1 MEEKYLPELMAE
13 KDSLDP
19 SFTHA
24 LRLVNQEIE
33 KFQKGE
39 GKDEEKYID
48 VVINK
53 NMKLGQKVL
62 IPVKQFPKFNFV
74 GKLLGPRGNSLKRLQ
89 EETLTK
95 MSILGKGSMRD
106 KAKEEELRKSGEAKY
121 FHLNDDLHV
130 LIEVFAPPAEAYAR
144 MGHALEE
151 IKKFLI
157 PDYNDEIRQAQLQE
171 LTYLNGGS
179 ENADVPVVRGKPTLR
194 TRGVPTPAITSYV
207 FTIPIKLKKK
217 ERTDVQAAISAARF
231 SLFAGRYPQETA
243 LRSLWGYVF
252 LSTDEPVRPESQ
264 CWNLW
269 NIDFHEV
276 LVHVNTGMLE
286 NTVQIANVTLLLAGA
301 GEESQPGRWES
312 GYHGGR
318 RLPGAS
324 SPPEGQ
330 LKSAVTGAYLLGVPV
345 ASWLDWVLGVRDES
359 CAPSHSAERAHWE
372 LSELDMVLFTSL
384 LTKLAVGPQTHP
396 QGLSFVRVAE
406 TVVKGSK
413 CEIPLRYPL
422 NNPYSHPLHQ
432 GADSGFPRG
441 TRMSFQEQMRVE
453 ALKEDGAFI
462 GIFNQDYDDG
472 YGTAYDEQSY
482 DSYDNSYSAPTQS
495 GADYYDYGHGLSEE
509 TYDSYGSNY
518 RDQLY

>member
-179 ENADVPVVRGKPTLR
+179 ENADVPVARGKATLR
-194 TRGVPTPAITSYV
+194 TRGLPTPAITRGRGG
-207 FTIPIKLKKK
+207 I
-217 ERTDVQAAISAARF
+217 AAR
-231 SLFAGRYPQETA
+231 
-243 LRSLWGYVF
+243 
-252 LSTDEPVRPESQ
+252 PV
-264 CWNLW
+264 
-269 NIDFHEV
+269 
-276 LVHVNTGMLE
+276 
-286 NTVQIANVTLLLAGA
+286 
-301 GEESQPGRWES
+301 
-312 GYHGGR
+312 
-318 RLPGAS
+318 
-324 SPPEGQ
+324 
-330 LKSAVTGAYLLGVPV
+330 GV
-345 ASWLDWVLGVRDES
+345 GV
-359 CAPSHSAERAHWE
+359 
-372 LSELDMVLFTSL
+372 
-384 LTKLAVGPQTHP
+384 
-396 QGLSFVRVAE
+396 
-406 TVVKGSK
+406 
-413 CEIPLRYPL
+413 
-422 NNPYSHPLHQ
+422 
-432 GADSGFPRG
+432 PRG
-441 TRMSFQEQMRVE
+441 TATSRGVLSTRGPVSRGRGLLTPRARGVPPTGYRPPPPPPTQETYG
-453 ALKEDGAFI
+453 DY
-462 GIFNQDYDDG
+462 DYDDG

-482 DSYDNSYSAPTQS
+482 DSYDNSYSTPTQS
-495 GADYYDYGHGLSEE
+495 GGDYYDYGHGLNEE
-509 TYDSYGSNY
+509 SYDSYGQEDWTNSRHKAPSARTTKGVY
-518 RDQLY
+518 RDQPYGRY

>member
-194 TRGVPTPAITSYV
+194 TRGVPTPAITS
-207 FTIPIKLKKK
+207 TINANYDEK
-217 ERTDVQAAISAARF
+217 F
-231 SLFAGRYPQETA
+231 
-243 LRSLWGYVF
+243 VF
-252 LSTDEPVRPESQ
+252 LLLFLIRSYG
-264 CWNLW
+264 NL
-269 NIDFHEV
+269 
-276 LVHVNTGMLE
+276 L
-286 NTVQIANVTLLLAGA
+286 
-301 GEESQPGRWES
+301 
-312 GYHGGR
+312 
-318 RLPGAS
+318 
-324 SPPEGQ
+324 
-330 LKSAVTGAYLLGVPV
+330 LKSAVTGAYLLGVPI

-372 LSELDMVLFTSL
+372 LSE
-384 LTKLAVGPQTHP
+384 
-396 QGLSFVRVAE
+396 
-406 TVVKGSK
+406 
-413 CEIPLRYPL
+413 
-422 NNPYSHPLHQ
+422 

-462 GIFNQDYDDG
+462 GSCYCLFFSLETFLVLMRHRKQHLGCPETYLRVNLLVFVPRRLEFFRDYDDG

-509 TYDSYGSNY
+509 TYDSYEAPETTTFCPGELASIDCRKGSTGP
-518 RDQLY
+518 RQALSVH

>member
-194 TRGVPTPAITSYV
+194 TRGVPTPAITRGRGGV
-207 FTIPIKLKKK
+207 
-217 ERTDVQAAISAARF
+217 SAR
-231 SLFAGRYPQETA
+231 
-243 LRSLWGYVF
+243 
-252 LSTDEPVRPESQ
+252 PV
-264 CWNLW
+264 
-269 NIDFHEV
+269 
-276 LVHVNTGMLE
+276 
-286 NTVQIANVTLLLAGA
+286 
-301 GEESQPGRWES
+301 
-312 GYHGGR
+312 
-318 RLPGAS
+318 
-324 SPPEGQ
+324 
-330 LKSAVTGAYLLGVPV
+330 GV
-345 ASWLDWVLGVRDES
+345 GV
-359 CAPSHSAERAHWE
+359 
-372 LSELDMVLFTSL
+372 
-384 LTKLAVGPQTHP
+384 
-396 QGLSFVRVAE
+396 
-406 TVVKGSK
+406 
-413 CEIPLRYPL
+413 
-422 NNPYSHPLHQ
+422 
-432 GADSGFPRG
+432 PRG
-441 TRMSFQEQMRVE
+441 TPASRGVLSTRGPVSRGRGLLTPRARGVPPTGYRPPPPPPTQETYG
-453 ALKEDGAFI
+453 DY
-462 GIFNQDYDDG
+462 DYDDG

-495 GADYYDYGHGLSEE
+495 CSGRSERPMQPSLSQAKLLTAPCPELLLLPLPRLSGADYYDYGHGLSEE
-509 TYDSYGSNY
+509 TYDSYGQEEWTNSRHKAPSARTAKGVY
-518 RDQLY
+518 RDQPYGRY

>member
-179 ENADVPVVRGKPTLR
+179 ENADVSVVRGKPTLR
-194 TRGVPTPAITSYV
+194 TRGVATPAVTRGRGGV
-207 FTIPIKLKKK
+207 T
-217 ERTDVQAAISAARF
+217 AR
-231 SLFAGRYPQETA
+231 
-243 LRSLWGYVF
+243 
-252 LSTDEPVRPESQ
+252 PV
-264 CWNLW
+264 
-269 NIDFHEV
+269 
-276 LVHVNTGMLE
+276 
-286 NTVQIANVTLLLAGA
+286 
-301 GEESQPGRWES
+301 
-312 GYHGGR
+312 
-318 RLPGAS
+318 
-324 SPPEGQ
+324 
-330 LKSAVTGAYLLGVPV
+330 GV
-345 ASWLDWVLGVRDES
+345 GV
-359 CAPSHSAERAHWE
+359 
-372 LSELDMVLFTSL
+372 
-384 LTKLAVGPQTHP
+384 
-396 QGLSFVRVAE
+396 
-406 TVVKGSK
+406 
-413 CEIPLRYPL
+413 
-422 NNPYSHPLHQ
+422 
-432 GADSGFPRG
+432 PRG
-441 TRMSFQEQMRVE
+441 TPAPRGVLSTRGPVSRGRGLLTPRARGIPPTGYRAPPPPPTQETYGE
-453 ALKEDGAFI
+453 Y
-462 GIFNQDYDDG
+462 DYDDG

-482 DSYDNSYSAPTQS
+482 DSYDNSYSTPAQS

-509 TYDSYGSNY
+509 TYDSYGQEEWTNSRHKAPSTRTAKGVY
-518 RDQLY
+518 RDQPYGRY

>member
-33 KFQKGE
+33 KFHKGE

-194 TRGVPTPAITSYV
+194 TRGVPTPAITRTMMMDMALLMMNRV
-207 FTIPIKLKKK
+207 MIPMITAIAPQPKDEKTELTLPKL
-217 ERTDVQAAISAARF
+217 
-231 SLFAGRYPQETA
+231 
-243 LRSLWGYVF
+243 
-252 LSTDEPVRPESQ
+252 
-264 CWNLW
+264 N
-269 NIDFHEV
+269 
-276 LVHVNTGMLE
+276 
-286 NTVQIANVTLLLAGA
+286 
-301 GEESQPGRWES
+301 
-312 GYHGGR
+312 
-318 RLPGAS
+318 
-324 SPPEGQ
+324 
-330 LKSAVTGAYLLGVPV
+330 
-345 ASWLDWVLGVRDES
+345 
-359 CAPSHSAERAHWE
+359 
-372 LSELDMVLFTSL
+372 
-384 LTKLAVGPQTHP
+384 
-396 QGLSFVRVAE
+396 
-406 TVVKGSK
+406 
-413 CEIPLRYPL
+413 
-422 NNPYSHPLHQ
+422 
-432 GADSGFPRG
+432 
-441 TRMSFQEQMRVE
+441 
-453 ALKEDGAFI
+453 
-462 GIFNQDYDDG
+462 
-472 YGTAYDEQSY
+472 
-482 DSYDNSYSAPTQS
+482 TQS

-509 TYDSYGSNY
+509 TYDSYGQEEWTNSRHKAPSARTAKGVY
-518 RDQLY
+518 RDQPYSRY

>member
-194 TRGVPTPAITSYV
+194 TRGVPAPAITRGRGGV
-207 FTIPIKLKKK
+207 T
-217 ERTDVQAAISAARF
+217 AR
-231 SLFAGRYPQETA
+231 
-243 LRSLWGYVF
+243 
-252 LSTDEPVRPESQ
+252 PV
-264 CWNLW
+264 
-269 NIDFHEV
+269 
-276 LVHVNTGMLE
+276 
-286 NTVQIANVTLLLAGA
+286 
-301 GEESQPGRWES
+301 
-312 GYHGGR
+312 
-318 RLPGAS
+318 
-324 SPPEGQ
+324 
-330 LKSAVTGAYLLGVPV
+330 GV
-345 ASWLDWVLGVRDES
+345 
-359 CAPSHSAERAHWE
+359 
-372 LSELDMVLFTSL
+372 
-384 LTKLAVGPQTHP
+384 
-396 QGLSFVRVAE
+396 
-406 TVVKGSK
+406 VV
-413 CEIPLRYPL
+413 
-422 NNPYSHPLHQ
+422 
-432 GADSGFPRG
+432 PRG
-441 TRMSFQEQMRVE
+441 TPTPRGVLSTRGPVSRGRGLLTPRARGVPPTGYRPPPPPPTQETYGE
-453 ALKEDGAFI
+453 Y
-462 GIFNQDYDDG
+462 DYDDG

-482 DSYDNSYSAPTQS
+482 DSYDNSYSTPAQS
-495 GADYYDYGHGLSEE
+495 WILQGAAQMDLGE
-509 TYDSYGSNY
+509 GSGG
-518 RDQLY
+518 

>member
-1 MEEKYLPELMAE
+1 M
-13 KDSLDP
+13 
-19 SFTHA
+19 
-24 LRLVNQEIE
+24 EIE

-194 TRGVPTPAITSYV
+194 TRGVPAPAITRGRGGV
-207 FTIPIKLKKK
+207 T
-217 ERTDVQAAISAARF
+217 AR
-231 SLFAGRYPQETA
+231 
-243 LRSLWGYVF
+243 
-252 LSTDEPVRPESQ
+252 PV
-264 CWNLW
+264 
-269 NIDFHEV
+269 
-276 LVHVNTGMLE
+276 
-286 NTVQIANVTLLLAGA
+286 
-301 GEESQPGRWES
+301 
-312 GYHGGR
+312 
-318 RLPGAS
+318 
-324 SPPEGQ
+324 
-330 LKSAVTGAYLLGVPV
+330 GV
-345 ASWLDWVLGVRDES
+345 
-359 CAPSHSAERAHWE
+359 
-372 LSELDMVLFTSL
+372 
-384 LTKLAVGPQTHP
+384 
-396 QGLSFVRVAE
+396 
-406 TVVKGSK
+406 VV
-413 CEIPLRYPL
+413 
-422 NNPYSHPLHQ
+422 
-432 GADSGFPRG
+432 PRG
-441 TRMSFQEQMRVE
+441 TPTPRAVLSTRGPVSRGRGLLTPRARGVPPTGYRPPPPPPTQETYGE
-453 ALKEDGAFI
+453 Y
-462 GIFNQDYDDG
+462 DYDDG

-482 DSYDNSYSAPTQS
+482 DSYDNSYSTPAQR
-495 GADYYDYGHGLSEE
+495 ARRVD
-509 TYDSYGSNY
+509 
-518 RDQLY
+518 

>member
-24 LRLVNQEIE
+24 LRLVNREIE

-39 GKDEEKYID
+39 AKDEEKYID

-179 ENADVPVVRGKPTLR
+179 ENADVPVVRGKSTLR
-194 TRGVPTPAITSYV
+194 TRGVTTPAITRGRGGV
-207 FTIPIKLKKK
+207 T
-217 ERTDVQAAISAARF
+217 AR
-231 SLFAGRYPQETA
+231 ARGVPPTGYRPPPPPPTQET
-243 LRSLWGYVF
+243 Y
-252 LSTDEPVRPESQ
+252 
-264 CWNLW
+264 
-269 NIDFHEV
+269 
-276 LVHVNTGMLE
+276 
-286 NTVQIANVTLLLAGA
+286 
-301 GEESQPGRWES
+301 GE
-312 GYHGGR
+312 Y
-318 RLPGAS
+318 
-324 SPPEGQ
+324 
-330 LKSAVTGAYLLGVPV
+330 
-345 ASWLDWVLGVRDES
+345 
-359 CAPSHSAERAHWE
+359 
-372 LSELDMVLFTSL
+372 
-384 LTKLAVGPQTHP
+384 
-396 QGLSFVRVAE
+396 
-406 TVVKGSK
+406 
-413 CEIPLRYPL
+413 
-422 NNPYSHPLHQ
+422 
-432 GADSGFPRG
+432 
-441 TRMSFQEQMRVE
+441 
-453 ALKEDGAFI
+453 
-462 GIFNQDYDDG
+462 DYDDG
-472 YGTAYDEQSY
+472 YSTAYDDQSY
-482 DSYDNSYSAPTQS
+482 DSYDNSYSTPAQS
-495 GADYYDYGHGLSEE
+495 GADYYDYGHGLGEE
-509 TYDSYGSNY
+509 AYDSYGQEDWTNSRHKAPSARTAKGVY
-518 RDQLY
+518 REQPYGRY

>member
-1 MEEKYLPELMAE
+1 MQSRGQQLEQGG
-13 KDSLDP
+13 SGQH
-19 SFTHA
+19 T
-24 LRLVNQEIE
+24 EIE

-179 ENADVPVVRGKPTLR
+179 ENADVSVVRGKPTLR
-194 TRGVPTPAITSYV
+194 TRGVATPAVTRGRGGV
-207 FTIPIKLKKK
+207 T
-217 ERTDVQAAISAARF
+217 AR
-231 SLFAGRYPQETA
+231 
-243 LRSLWGYVF
+243 
-252 LSTDEPVRPESQ
+252 PV
-264 CWNLW
+264 
-269 NIDFHEV
+269 
-276 LVHVNTGMLE
+276 
-286 NTVQIANVTLLLAGA
+286 
-301 GEESQPGRWES
+301 
-312 GYHGGR
+312 
-318 RLPGAS
+318 
-324 SPPEGQ
+324 
-330 LKSAVTGAYLLGVPV
+330 GV
-345 ASWLDWVLGVRDES
+345 GV
-359 CAPSHSAERAHWE
+359 
-372 LSELDMVLFTSL
+372 
-384 LTKLAVGPQTHP
+384 
-396 QGLSFVRVAE
+396 
-406 TVVKGSK
+406 
-413 CEIPLRYPL
+413 
-422 NNPYSHPLHQ
+422 
-432 GADSGFPRG
+432 PRG
-441 TRMSFQEQMRVE
+441 TPAPRGVLSTRGPVSRGRGLLTPRARGIPPTGYRAPPPPPTQETYGE
-453 ALKEDGAFI
+453 Y
-462 GIFNQDYDDG
+462 DYDDG

-482 DSYDNSYSAPTQS
+482 DSYDNSYSTPAQS

-509 TYDSYGSNY
+509 TYDSYGQEEWTNSRHKAPSTRTAKGVY
-518 RDQLY
+518 RDQPYGRY

>member
-194 TRGVPTPAITSYV
+194 TRGVPTPTITRGRGGV
-207 FTIPIKLKKK
+207 T
-217 ERTDVQAAISAARF
+217 AR
-231 SLFAGRYPQETA
+231 
-243 LRSLWGYVF
+243 
-252 LSTDEPVRPESQ
+252 PV
-264 CWNLW
+264 
-269 NIDFHEV
+269 
-276 LVHVNTGMLE
+276 
-286 NTVQIANVTLLLAGA
+286 
-301 GEESQPGRWES
+301 
-312 GYHGGR
+312 
-318 RLPGAS
+318 
-324 SPPEGQ
+324 
-330 LKSAVTGAYLLGVPV
+330 GV
-345 ASWLDWVLGVRDES
+345 GV
-359 CAPSHSAERAHWE
+359 
-372 LSELDMVLFTSL
+372 
-384 LTKLAVGPQTHP
+384 
-396 QGLSFVRVAE
+396 
-406 TVVKGSK
+406 
-413 CEIPLRYPL
+413 
-422 NNPYSHPLHQ
+422 
-432 GADSGFPRG
+432 PRG
-441 TRMSFQEQMRVE
+441 TPAPRGVLSTRGPVSRGRGLLTPRARGAPPTGYRPPPPPPTQETYG
-453 ALKEDGAFI
+453 DY
-462 GIFNQDYDDG
+462 DYDDG

-482 DSYDNSYSAPTQS
+482 DSYDNSYSTPAQS

-509 TYDSYGSNY
+509 TYDSYGQEEWTNSRHKAPSARSAKGVY
-518 RDQLY
+518 RDQPYGRY